1 MSVCEDTD
9 TNKMSVSLYYTMYR
23 CLYVRIQIQIRCLNL
38 YIVLC
43 IDVCM

>member
-9 TNKMSVSLYYTMYR
+9 TNNMSESIYCTMYR

-38 YIVLC
+38 
-43 IDVCM
+43 